1 MQNIWNYNKVFGLFH
16 SFQSMNRGLSVSV
29 SELYA
34 RRIWNNIRNILA
46 VSKWVRSLWLLSVL
60 NMSVYTLFKKK
71 SFILFFEN
79 CSRHLKNYSHKL
91 STIDLMFQYIE
102 YISRLPLCSFTPK
115 IFCAFVRQTTKIR
128 KIVFI
133 FKFHYSLSVLT
144 F

>member
-16 SFQSMNRGLSVSV
+16 YFQSMNRSLSVSV

-46 VSKWVRSLWLLSVL
+46 VSKWVCSLWLLSVL
-60 NMSVYTLFKKK
+60 NMSVYTLLKKNR
-71 SFILFFEN
+71 SFFF
-79 CSRHLKNYSHKL
+79 RKL
-91 STIDLMFQYIE
+91 QQALEKLLTQTEYHWSNVQYIE

-115 IFCAFVRQTTKIR
+115 IFCAFVHQTTKIR